1 MGDSSTRAASTAD
14 NAADEIAFKGVVLA
28 ALALQP
34 QPVSI
39 SRLRSSLPSP
49 FRGKPASFKNRLE
62 SLAGSR
68 SIWFFP
74 TGKPTQPL
82 AWDRSP
88 AVFAET
94 VILAALSKKPLTTGE
109 IETKTR
115 AKLKHLSPA
124 DRRHIFDTLLSAQ
137 RIFRWPKKPGTKSEK
152 FGIAPPDPRE
162 YLASAL
168 KALGKA
174 VAKVADA
181 FAEVGIPPSKTHA
194 ATLAAI
200 QSERWAML
208 AEGGRKPPVH
218 SVSIAGDETLLGLL
232 ADHMAAIDPRSRRG
246 APVLI
251 GDLRPAVAFLFP
263 TPQQFDA
270 ALIRLERAGRVSLLR
285 YDPAL
290 AAEPLG
296 PSRLVTDG
304 QKTYSGVSLR

>member
-1 MGDSSTRAASTAD
+1 MGDSSTRAASIAD

-28 ALALQP
+28 ALAIQQ

-39 SRLRSSLPSP
+39 SRLRLSLPSP
-49 FRGKPASFKNRLE
+49 FRGTPASFKTRLE
-62 SLAGSR
+62 SLVG
-68 SIWFFP
+68 IWFFQ
-74 TGKPTQPL
+74 TAKPTQPL
-82 AWDRSP
+82 VWDRSP

-94 VILAALSKKPLTTGE
+94 VILAALGKKPLTIGE

-115 AKLKHLSPA
+115 AKLKHLSPL
-124 DRRHIFDTLLSAQ
+124 DRRNICDTLLSTQ

-162 YLASAL
+162 YLVSAL
-168 KALGKA
+168 KALSKA
-174 VAKVADA
+174 VAKVADV
-181 FAEVGIPPSKTHA
+181 FAEAGIPPSKTHA
-194 ATLAAI
+194 AAMAAI
-200 QSERWAML
+200 QSML
-208 AEGGRKPPVH
+208 SEGGRKPLVH
-218 SVSIAGDETLLGLL
+218 PPSPAGDETLLGLL
-232 ADHMAAIDPRSRRG
+232 ADQMAAIDPRSRRG

-251 GDLRPAVAFLFP
+251 GDLRPAVSFLFP

-270 ALIRLERAGRVSLLR
+270 ALIRLEREGRVSLLR

>member
-1 MGDSSTRAASTAD
+1 L
-14 NAADEIAFKGVVLA
+14 V
-28 ALALQP
+28 
-34 QPVSI
+34 
-39 SRLRSSLPSP
+39 
-49 FRGKPASFKNRLE
+49 
-62 SLAGSR
+62 
-68 SIWFFP
+68 
-74 TGKPTQPL
+74 
-82 AWDRSP
+82 WDRSP
-88 AVFAET
+88 AVFVET
-94 VILAALSKKPLTTGE
+94 VILAALSKKPLTSVE

-115 AKLKHLSPA
+115 AKLKHLSPV
-124 DRRHIFDTLLSAQ
+124 DRRRIFDSLLSSQ

-152 FGIAPPDPRE
+152 FGTAPPDPRE

-168 KALGKA
+168 KALSKA
-174 VAKVADA
+174 VAKVADV
-181 FAEVGIPPSKTHA
+181 FAEAGIPPSKTHA
-194 ATLAAI
+194 AAMAAI
-200 QSERWAML
+200 QSMFS
-208 AEGGRKPPVH
+208 EGERKPLVH
-218 SVSIAGDETLLGLL
+218 SPAADETLLGLL

-251 GDLRPAVAFLFP
+251 GDLRPAVAYLFP

>member
-1 MGDSSTRAASTAD
+1 MGNASTKAASTAD
-14 NAADEIAFKGVVLA
+14 NAADEVAFKGVVLA
-28 ALALQP
+28 ALALER

-39 SRLRSSLPSP
+39 SRLRSSVPSP
-49 FRGKPASFKNRLE
+49 FRGKPASFKTHLE
-62 SLAGSR
+62 SLAG
-68 SIWFFP
+68 IWFFP

-82 AWDRSP
+82 VWDRSP

-94 VILAALSKKPLTTGE
+94 VILAALSKKPLTISE

-115 AKLKHLSPA
+115 AKLKYLSPA
-124 DRRHIFDTLLSAQ
+124 ERRRIFDTLVSAK
-137 RIFRWPKKPGTKSEK
+137 RIFRWPKKPGPKSEK
-152 FGIAPPDPRE
+152 FGVTPPDPRE

-168 KALGKA
+168 KALSKA
-174 VAKVADA
+174 VAKVADT
-181 FAEVGIPPSKTHA
+181 FAEIGIPPSKTHA
-194 ATLAAI
+194 AAMAAI
-200 QSERWAML
+200 QSML
-208 AEGGRKPPVH
+208 PEGGRKPPVH
-218 SVSIAGDETLLGLL
+218 SASAADDEILLGLL

-296 PSRLVTDG
+296 PLRLVTDG

>member
-1 MGDSSTRAASTAD
+1 MSDSSTRAASTAD

-28 ALALQP
+28 ALALQQ

-49 FRGKPASFKNRLE
+49 FRGKPASFKTRLE
-62 SLAGSR
+62 NLAGIS
-68 SIWFFP
+68 FFP

-82 AWDRSP
+82 VWDRSP
-88 AVFAET
+88 AVFVET
-94 VILAALSKKPLTTGE
+94 VILAALSKKPLTISE

-124 DRRHIFDTLLSAQ
+124 DRRRVFDSLLSTQ

-152 FGIAPPDPRE
+152 FGISPPDPRD

-168 KALGKA
+168 KALSKA
-174 VAKVADA
+174 VAKVADV

-194 ATLAAI
+194 AAMSAI
-200 QSERWAML
+200 QSML
-208 AEGGRKPPVH
+208 SEGERKPLVNSASP
-218 SVSIAGDETLLGLL
+218 AADETLLGLL
-232 ADHMAAIDPRSRRG
+232 ADHMAVIDPRSRRG